1 MGGRG
6 QKNPRGN
13 SDSVLGRNSKV
24 PTEDEIKMGFGQYG
38 GLPVRYEPRMSADAR
53 NHTTE
58 IAVSDKF
65 FQHDYETRKHILNH
79 EVAHNYS
86 DEMISEN
93 SGRFQQFSSAFIQ
106 QKKVPEGSQAYKN
119 GQRTYFEGL
128 YGDIGATAIVE
139 TTTRAITEYLDD
151 PARLRRRSRRA
162 YNEVNRFM
170 KKRFNQ

>member
-1 MGGRG
+1 MGRG
-6 QKNPRGN
+6 SSGLASQSGN
-13 SDSVLGRNSKV
+13 ANSVLGRNSKV
-24 PTEDEIKMGFGQYG
+24 PSRDEIMMGLAEYG

-58 IAVSDKF
+58 IVVSDKF

-93 SGRFQQFSSAFIQ
+93 SGRFPKFSSAFIQ

-128 YGDIGATAIVE
+128 YGDIGATALVE

-151 PARLRRRSRRA
+151 PVKLRRRSRRA
-162 YNEVNRFM
+162 YNEVKKFM
-170 KKRFNQ
+170 KGR

>member
-6 QKNPRGN
+6 SSNPGGN
-13 SDSVLGRNSKV
+13 SNSVLGRNNKV
-24 PTEDEIKMGFGQYG
+24 PSEDEIKQGVGQYG

-58 IAVSDKF
+58 IVVSDKF
-65 FQHDYETRKHILNH
+65 FKHDYETREHILNH

-93 SGRFQQFSSAFIQ
+93 SGRFRQFSSAFIK
-106 QKKVPEGSQAYKN
+106 QKKVPEGSQAYER

-128 YGDIGATAIVE
+128 YGDIGATAILE

-151 PARLRRRSRRA
+151 PSRLRRRSRRA
-162 YNEVNRFM
+162 YNEVKRFM
-170 KKRFNQ
+170 GEKFK